1 MTLGKKGGINE
12 AKDKMQN
19 KERTA
24 QQSKK
29 SLYLNFVCIIRA
41 QECTKTFF
49 AIGIICLLQNFVS
62 IDGKFHL

>member
-1 MTLGKKGGINE
+1 MSLGKKGGVNE

-29 SLYLNFVCIIRA
+29 VFI
-41 QECTKTFF
+41 
-49 AIGIICLLQNFVS
+49 
-62 IDGKFHL
+62 